1 MYGDSEC
8 LLPTHPFLG
17 TYLRMF
23 SKKTREETK
32 KGELQAKKGGTCAKK
47 KKKKSIA
54 GRKLHKVQNINQSKL
69 SREKTPRKNK
79 SFLKLTLT
87 PLSKL
92 KHLKNLIKGDNIH

>member
-47 KKKKSIA
+47 KKK
-54 GRKLHKVQNINQSKL
+54 NQSLEENCTKFKT
-69 SREKTPRKNK
+69 STSPNWAEKRHPGKIRV
-79 SFLKLTLT
+79 S
-87 PLSKL
+87 
-92 KHLKNLIKGDNIH
+92 